1 MAQLNPMSSV
11 GYATEAPPGYC
22 LSVEEYF
29 VHSEDAGELAGLTTY
44 RVYLNCVNETDF
56 LSACSGD
63 VDNPLIINSS
73 SGTWYNNGYNA
84 SWSASGLNP
93 AFFGAFPEMQ
103 FDSFLT
109 IGTDNAVG
117 PEVTKIAGDID
128 PTSEFIPTPGS
139 ALGEVTFGSNITVN
153 DETGAAWFTTF
164 PGLSESE
171 TNLAFAGEDLR
182 VLVMQV
188 TTAGTLSGQIYIQ
201 VFEEGLQL
209 LEWRDLIEFNSCP
222 LEGCTDALACNYDAD
237 ATEDDGSC
245 LELDECGICGGDGIA
260 EGACDCEGNVED
272 VLGVCGGDC
281 VADADADGI
290 CDDEDDCVGALDECG
305 ICNGPGAINE
315 CGCEDIPAGDCDC
328 DGNQLDA
335 LGVCGGDCAEDADAT
350 AFVTT
355 WTIA

>member
-1 MAQLNPMSSV
+1 MPHGVPQDS
-11 GYATEAPPGYC
+11 T
-22 LSVEEYF
+22 
-29 VHSEDAGELAGLTTY
+29 
-44 RVYLNCVNETDF
+44 R
-56 LSACSGD
+56 
-63 VDNPLIINSS
+63 I
-73 SGTWYNNGYNA
+73 
-84 SWSASGLNP
+84 
-93 AFFGAFPEMQ
+93 FGAFPDMQ
-103 FDSFLT
+103 FDSYLT

-222 LEGCTDALACNYDAD
+222 VEGCTDALACNYDAD

-328 DGNQLDA
+328 DGYQLDA
-335 LGVCGGDCAEDADAT
+335 LGVCGGVCAEDADADGICDDVDDCVGTLDACGFAMVQVPSTNVDVRTFLVAIAT
-350 AFVTT
+350 ATATNSTPWACAVETVLRMSMLMAFATMWTT
-355 WTIA
+355 A